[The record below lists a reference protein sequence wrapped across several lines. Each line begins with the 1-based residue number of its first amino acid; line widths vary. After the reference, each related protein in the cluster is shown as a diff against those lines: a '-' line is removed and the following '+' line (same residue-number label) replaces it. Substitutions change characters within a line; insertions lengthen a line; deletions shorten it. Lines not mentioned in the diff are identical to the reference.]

1 MNPPPANPL
10 ILGTLVDLPLEKAQP
25 FFLSLERTG
34 YRGEVGLVCGDVG
47 AATLAFLRARA
58 YRVNLLPYRKPF
70 LQPAW
75 AWLASRPRL
84 LLSARR
90 RQRLDEQL
98 APTFLHPNCA
108 RHFFY
113 RNFLETCGGG
123 YDLVMLTDVRD
134 VLFQRDPFA
143 FAVPDGLS
151 VFLEDRRWDIAR
163 CQHTANQ
170 IKRRFGRATL
180 RAMHHR
186 RVACAGT
193 IFGTTAA
200 VREHLE
206 RVTQSFAGRI
216 TRKTVDQ
223 GVFNYLLH
231 AQPPAKLTCFENFSG
246 PVLSMARLD
255 LAKLRCDAAGRIL
268 DDAGNVI
275 NTLHQYDRHPELAA
289 QLLRRFGQA

>member
-1 MNPPPANPL
+1 MTNPSAKTL
-10 ILGTLVDLPLEKAQP
+10 ILGTLVDLPLETAKP
-25 FFLSLERTG
+25 FFLSLERAG
-34 YRGEVGLVCGDVG
+34 YRGDIALVCGDVG
-47 AATLAFLRARA
+47 VETLAFLRARA
-58 YRVNLLPYRKPF
+58 FRVNLLPYRKPF
-70 LQPAW
+70 LQPGW
-75 AWLASRPRL
+75 AWLVSRTRL
-84 LLSARR
+84 FLSARR
-90 RQRLDEQL
+90 RRLFDELL
-98 APTFLHPNCA
+98 APSFLHPNCA

-123 YDLVMLTDVRD
+123 YDFVMLTDVRD

-151 VFLEDRRWDIAR
+151 VFLEDSRWNIGR

-170 IKRRFGRATL
+170 IKRRFGGATL
-180 RAMHHR
+180 RAMCAQ

-193 IFGTTAA
+193 ILGPTAA

-231 AQPPAKLTCFENFSG
+231 ARPPVKLHRFENFFG

-255 LAKLRCDAAGRIL
+255 MAKLRFDATGLIL
-268 DDAGNVI
+268 DEAGNVI

-289 QLLRRFGQA
+289 QLLKRLS